1 MNEYNYKP
9 KENHLPKL
17 NLTSLTTHYKS
28 FYTNFSKDKSNSS
41 NYNTQRVKTTTN
53 NNSSLFS
60 SRINSNDPTK
70 IHSKGIKN
78 IFDAKKKM
86 NRKKKIKLDTL
97 YLTEISKN
105 ETDDNYFA
113 MSEIRRIDNTIK
125 KRINKE
131 MIWNKKSQNIYDIFT
146 SKNRQD
152 IKNIKNKV
160 RQNLSGLNINLRK
173 EIMKNN
179 YFASDNIETIH
190 EAKSIIQRIKLN
202 ILQNKNVNKKF
213 NHYNKIDLHTFR
225 NQNRDISLKNILI
238 NIIKS
243 ESNKLK
249 TKENIVYKA
258 LKEANQDFVKDE
270 ENFEILTKNEMIN
283 FRKKEM
289 KLDEEIK
296 KNRVLVDEIKKINSE
311 LHGTRDEVRKYIK
324 DIIIYIKYE
333 DFIKKMIAKSKDDSY
348 ENKRNIIKYNQMGN
362 DKDFDILIKNI
373 IKEYYADNYNNKLI
387 LTEDIT
393 PQTIVNLFISM
404 ESNIINALEARD
416 LIMKEINE
424 DKRRYEII
432 LNDLRLKVEQNKKE
446 LDILHKEMNIFYDLS
461 LPRKDIKDVLDETNN
476 YFQILYKELSK
487 YIKDKAIFRPEN
499 LSFNI
504 FKLLHILQDKL
515 LAVVNELE
523 QISEND
529 ENSEIFKEAIEKIKL
544 ENKKEKQKTKKSL
557 AKKLLEEKHNKLKQR
572 MLRFKPKG
580 PITFPPPWALNKSKR
595 KKKIIKDVNAENEE
609 ILFYK

>member
-86 NRKKKIKLDTL
+86 NRKKKIKLDTF

-113 MSEIRRIDNTIK
+113 MSQIQRIDNTIK

-249 TKENIVYKA
+249 KKENLVSDA
-258 LKEANQDFVKDE
+258 LKEAKNDFFKDTKTFEKLTKEEMASFRMKEIKLEETIKNNRILIEEIRKRKSELNSLKDE
-270 ENFEILTKNEMIN
+270 AK
-283 FRKKEM
+283 
-289 KLDEEIK
+289 
-296 KNRVLVDEIKKINSE
+296 
-311 LHGTRDEVRKYIK
+311 KYIK
-324 DIIIYIKYE
+324 EIILYIQYE
-333 DFIKKMIAKSKDDSY
+333 NFIKKMIAKEKDIISKDEKDLS
-348 ENKRNIIKYNQMGN
+348 KYTNLNYGR
-362 DKDFDILIKNI
+362 DFDNIIKNI
-373 IKEYYADNYNNKLI
+373 IKEYYTDNEMNEII
-387 LTEDIT
+387 LTENIN
-393 PQTIVNLFISM
+393 PQMVNNLLKGM
-404 ESNIINALEARD
+404 ESNIINAMEQRD
-416 LIMKEINE
+416 LIIKEINE
-424 DKRRYEII
+424 DKKKYEII
-432 LNDLRLKVEQNKKE
+432 LKDLKNKIKDNKNVLDKILKENNLEYNLIAPKQDMQGKRKNNNKKC
-446 LDILHKEMNIFYDLS
+446 
-461 LPRKDIKDVLDETNN
+461 
-476 YFQILYKELSK
+476 K
-487 YIKDKAIFRPEN
+487 Y
-499 LSFNI
+499 
-504 FKLLHILQDKL
+504 
-515 LAVVNELE
+515 
-523 QISEND
+523 
-529 ENSEIFKEAIEKIKL
+529 
-544 ENKKEKQKTKKSL
+544 
-557 AKKLLEEKHNKLKQR
+557 
-572 MLRFKPKG
+572 
-580 PITFPPPWALNKSKR
+580 
-595 KKKIIKDVNAENEE
+595 
-609 ILFYK
+609 LF